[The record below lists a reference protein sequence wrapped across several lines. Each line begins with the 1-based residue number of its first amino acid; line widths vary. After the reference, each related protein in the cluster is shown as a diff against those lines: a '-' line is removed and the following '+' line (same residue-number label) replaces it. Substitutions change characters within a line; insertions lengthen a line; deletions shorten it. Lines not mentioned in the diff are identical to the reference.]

1 MKKYSQQQ
9 QAPLITIITP
19 AYNETENLPLL
30 YSQLVE
36 VFKHVEFI
44 WEWIIIDD
52 HSEDKTYAIASELAE
67 KDPHI
72 SAIRFSRNFGSHMA
86 LRCGLENANGDCV
99 VGMAADMQDPPN
111 LIPQLFE
118 RWQNGA
124 HVVWAARSNR
134 TGEKR
139 STLLFSRW
147 YYRIMRDVVGL
158 KHIPLNGADF
168 FLLDRKVVNAVNQFR
183 EKNVSLFALISW
195 MGFNQE
201 TITYDKQA
209 RQHGQSGWSL
219 EKKVKMA
226 VDSMTSFSYKPIRL
240 MTYLGFILA
249 FFAFTYLLVVL
260 INYLTG
266 VAPQGWT
273 SLMAATLLIG
283 GLQMMMIGFL
293 GEYIWRS
300 LDESRRRPPFIIESQ
315 TGQNHSKKAR

>member
-1 MKKYSQQQ
+1 MEKQPQPQ
-9 QAPLITIITP
+9 TPLITIVTP
-19 AYNETENLPLL
+19 AYNEAENLPLL
-30 YSQLVE
+30 YRQLVKTFE
-36 VFKHVEFI
+36 HADFE

-52 HSEDKTYAIASELAE
+52 HSADQTYAIASDLTQN
-67 KDPHI
+67 DPRV

-86 LRCGLENANGDCV
+86 LRCGLENARGNCL
-99 VGMAADMQDPPN
+99 VGMAADMQDPPD

-118 RWQNGA
+118 RWQNGV
-124 HVVWAARSNR
+124 HVVWAARSSR

-158 KHIPLNGADF
+158 KHMPLNGADF
-168 FLLDRKVVNAVNQFR
+168 FLLDRKVIDAVNQFH

-195 MGFNQE
+195 MGFKQE
-201 TITYDKQA
+201 TVTYDKQA
-209 RQHGQSGWSL
+209 RQHGHSGWSL
-219 EKKVKMA
+219 EKKLKMA

-240 MTYLGFILA
+240 MTYLGFVLA
-249 FFAFTYLLVVL
+249 FFAFAYLLVVL

-273 SLMAATLLIG
+273 SLMAAILLIG

-300 LDESRRRPPFIIESQ
+300 LDESRQRPPYVIEDQ
-315 TGQNHSKKAR
+315 TGQAH

>member
-1 MKKYSQQQ
+1 MENKPKQQT
-9 QAPLITIITP
+9 PLITIVTP
-19 AYNETENLPLL
+19 AFNEAENLPLL
-30 YSQLVE
+30 YHQLVE
-36 VFKHVEFI
+36 AFEHADFG
-44 WEWIIIDD
+44 WEWIIVDD
-52 HSEDKTYAIASELAE
+52 HSADQTYAIASDLAE
-67 KDPHI
+67 KDARV
-72 SAIRFSRNFGSHMA
+72 SATRFSRNFGSHMA
-86 LRCGLENANGDCV
+86 LRCGLENAKGDCV
-99 VGMAADMQDPPN
+99 VGMAADMQDPPD
-111 LIPQLFE
+111 LIPRLFE
-118 RWQNGA
+118 RWQSGA
-124 HVVWAARSNR
+124 HVVWAVRSSR

-158 KHIPLNGADF
+158 KHMPLNGADF

-201 TITYDKQA
+201 TVTYDKQA
-209 RQHGQSGWSL
+209 RQHGRSGWSL

-240 MTYLGFILA
+240 MTYLGFVLA
-249 FFAFTYLLVVL
+249 FFAFAYLLVVL

-266 VAPQGWT
+266 GAPQGWT
-273 SLMAATLLIG
+273 SLMAAILLIG

-300 LDESRRRPPFIIESQ
+300 LDESRQRPPYIIESQ
-315 TGQNHSKKAR
+315 TKQDHQATQKN